1 MKKFFIIFI
10 MIGTLGLVGCEQ
22 KEEVTINK
30 DITNHKDQIKER
42 LMGSSMGI
50 YNINHLEKRKYKVS
64 ISMEGYKE
72 GKLKDK
78 RDILVASDIEV
89 KSSEGILNI
98 GINKNNKDVLVF
110 DISQN
115 DKDGFM
121 ASTSEGIDLSKY
133 GKKDSGTSWH
143 MIENDS
149 EGEHKLELGKKFA
162 IAAFSIG
169 KDGNTYGVN
178 LGNDFVK
185 PSEKNDD
192 VLNNFMDIIIY
203 LKISKL

>member
-1 MKKFFIIFI
+1 M
-10 MIGTLGLVGCEQ
+10 
-22 KEEVTINK
+22 
-30 DITNHKDQIKER
+30 
-42 LMGSSMGI
+42 
-50 YNINHLEKRKYKVS
+50 
-64 ISMEGYKE
+64 
-72 GKLKDK
+72 
-78 RDILVASDIEV
+78 
-89 KSSEGILNI
+89 
-98 GINKNNKDVLVF
+98 
-110 DISQN
+110 
-115 DKDGFM
+115 
-121 ASTSEGIDLSKY
+121 SKY

-169 KDGNTYGVN
+169 KDGNTCGVN